1 MMKTFYDELNEL
13 ERSIILQSL
22 EFALDDCEDLAFEA
36 GEGFEEDLEWSKSK
50 LAQMVLILRHHG
62 GTLDSNYCTRINN
75 LGPYHFR
82 DCFRDYSRI
91 DDGVVMVQVP
101 GMEAETVNVML
112 GKEIVSSGVTTV
124 GPDDGIGGKDL
135 FLYDEKDKAIVREEC
150 LEQGDY
156 CNRSL
161 RRMIEQ
167 YNEGRR
173 NK

>member
-1 MMKTFYDELNEL
+1 MMKTLFDELNDL
-13 ERSIILQSL
+13 ERGVILQGL
-22 EFALDDCEDLAFEA
+22 EIAVDMAWDTAEDD
-36 GEGFEEDLEWSKSK
+36 EGMEWVKK
-50 LAQMVLILRHHG
+50 NIAQLVLIYRRHG
-62 GTLDSNYCTRINN
+62 GTLNKDMCVKLNE
-75 LGPYHFR
+75 LGPFHFR

-101 GMEAETVNVML
+101 GMEAESVNVML
-112 GKEIVSSGVTTV
+112 GKEIVTGGVTVV

-135 FLYDEKDKAIVREEC
+135 FMYDLVDKAIVREEC
-150 LEQGDY
+150 LDQGEY

-161 RRMIEQ
+161 RVMIEQ